1 MLMYYETIEIH
12 YYRDNDI
19 KGTYFFFAKKS
30 SFHGLL
36 TKQQNRRLYDCKLA
50 EKGQKRWAKTTQEP
64 LDRLLGHVAILF
76 NEEIWAKHLRYDTI
90 LARQPT
96 GVQKAFSSYTV
107 QWILFFKIF
116 RLELEIEA
124 SRPSKSF
131 DRGFKFRGCL
141 RVFEVKCEPLS
152 IHLAASWSIKYLISY
167 QIGQTRFLRTYRLL
181 IGLLILC
188 VTVPSK
194 TGFTARCTVAAPLQA
209 ALDQWPPPKRFLF
222 AFYVT
227 I

>member
-1 MLMYYETIEIH
+1 MLMLYETKEIH
-12 YYRDNDI
+12 YYRNNDNKRNI
-19 KGTYFFFAKKS
+19 FFSVQKKS

-107 QWILFFKIF
+107 QQISFFKSLYQGW
-116 RLELEIEA
+116 RLKL
-124 SRPSKSF
+124 RPSKSF
-131 DRGFKFRGCL
+131 DLGLKYRGCL
-141 RVFEVKCEPLS
+141 KV
-152 IHLAASWSIKYLISY
+152 
-167 QIGQTRFLRTYRLL
+167 
-181 IGLLILC
+181 
-188 VTVPSK
+188 SK
-194 TGFTARCTVAAPLQA
+194 A
-209 ALDQWPPPKRFLF
+209 
-222 AFYVT
+222 
-227 I
+227 